1 MFFAPAAD
9 IITADILLPQTAAL
23 WAAHFCST
31 LQKFVWPVR
40 LTSTICLLISYH
52 TSACTAIRAL
62 CTDKLLNSSSSSWF
76 ESLISSVRSSWR
88 YDAPLE
94 TWRQEHTF
102 NFHSA
107 HRYSVSAVP
116 LDQYNSGQLT
126 QRTQL
131 ALQTNKH
138 NNYHMMDLC
147 PETSLFSL
155 LAQYLY
161 TQNQKQGSQNQ
172 YLAIRMWLFG
182 RLRFIPL

>member
-1 MFFAPAAD
+1 MSRLASSPFINVLRWWSPSGELAVHHIFLQVNGGKSSLMFFAPAAD

-23 WAAHFCST
+23 WAARFCST
-31 LQKFVWPVR
+31 LQKCFWPVR
-40 LTSTICLLISYH
+40 LTSTKCLLISYH
-52 TSACTAIRAL
+52 KSACTAIRAL

-116 LDQYNSGQLT
+116 LDQYNSGQLRAT
-126 QRTQL
+126 HATHSTCT
-131 ALQTNKH
+131 TNK
-138 NNYHMMDLC
+138 
-147 PETSLFSL
+147 
-155 LAQYLY
+155 
-161 TQNQKQGSQNQ
+161 
-172 YLAIRMWLFG
+172 
-182 RLRFIPL
+182 